1 MLLLFW
7 GVLLVFHGYS
17 RVYYFFTTVTGC
29 SAVLPLFPVLL
40 LCSAISWFYSRVSH
54 SGGDGG
60 MGSTPRSYDF
70 LWNPPSSKPMPPP
83 HGAHPPLKNEVPNL
97 KTTSPPLKSEATFL
111 EMIPRKSTINN
122 NLKSS

>member
-60 MGSTPRSYDF
+60 MGSTP
-70 LWNPPSSKPMPPP
+70 NPMVFFEPPP
-83 HGAHPPLKNEVPNL
+83 LIKTNATPRGAHPPLKNEVPYL